1 MTRSPAGNRKDEAN
15 MGELRCAV
23 PAVGRSRADPPSSE
37 GSKGSRVSEQDRPW
51 VLIVDDEP
59 ESLDLLRRT
68 LRSRWRVLAAT
79 SGPEGL
85 GLLAAEPVTVVVAD
99 QRMPVMSGLA
109 FLEQAARSFPHVQR
123 ILLTA
128 YTEVEGLIEAINRA
142 AVFGYVTKP
151 WHPDELIRLVERAAE
166 AHRLHQENRVL
177 LRDLRE
183 RNRSLEALVAEMKRL
198 EAEKMQAERWAALG
212 RVASMLAHDLRN
224 PLAAIQI
231 HAGLLLEG
239 ELQEGLQAR
248 SARSILDEVGRM
260 RRRIEDLLLVAR
272 PGPVPVEQARP
283 YPVQALIGCLEESF
297 RDRCRAQGIR
307 LVCEL
312 GYKGSCV
319 VRPGQIYRALENL
332 LQNAIDA
339 QPDGGDIL
347 IEAVAGEGGFV
358 EIRVSDSGRGVPL
371 EIADSLFEPFAT
383 HGKAGG
389 TGLGLAVVKKIVEE
403 HGGRVW
409 QGRCR
414 LRGACFHLTLPA
426 VRAEKEAHEQ
436 SAQ

>member
-1 MTRSPAGNRKDEAN
+1 MA
-15 MGELRCAV
+15 
-23 PAVGRSRADPPSSE
+23 E
-37 GSKGSRVSEQDRPW
+37 GSYAAGDPGVPGMGTAAPEGSGDSGTSVQERPW

-59 ESLDLLRRT
+59 ESLALLRRT
-68 LRSRWRVLAAT
+68 LRKRWRVLAAS
-79 SGPEGL
+79 SGPEAL
-85 GLLAAEPVTVVVAD
+85 GFLETQPVTVVVAD
-99 QRMPVMSGLA
+99 QRMPGMTGLA
-109 FLEQAARSFPHVQR
+109 LLEKAARSFPSVQR

-151 WHPDELIRLVERAAE
+151 WHPDELVRLVERAAE
-166 AHRLHQENRVL
+166 AHRLLEENKIL
-177 LRDLRE
+177 LRNLQE

-198 EAEKMQAERWAALG
+198 EAEKVKAERLAALG

-224 PLAAIQI
+224 PLAAIRI

-239 ELQEGLQAR
+239 ELQEGLMER
-248 SARSILDEVGRM
+248 SARSILDQVGRM

-272 PGPVPVEQARP
+272 PGPIPAEQARP
-283 YPVQALIGCLEESF
+283 YSVPALIRSLEESY

-307 LVCEL
+307 LVCKL
-312 GYKGSCV
+312 GYQGACL
-319 VRPGQIYRALENL
+319 VRSGQIYRALENL

-347 IEAVAGEGGFV
+347 VETLAGEGGAV
-358 EIRVSDSGRGVPL
+358 EIRVADSGPGVPPD
-371 EIADSLFEPFAT
+371 IAGALFQPFAT
-383 HGKAGG
+383 HGKPGG

-409 QGRCR
+409 QERHR
-414 LRGACFHLTLPA
+414 LGGACFHLTVPGVTGEA
-426 VRAEKEAHEQ
+426 CDEARAQ
-436 SAQ
+436 

>member
-1 MTRSPAGNRKDEAN
+1 
-15 MGELRCAV
+15 MGELRCAA
-23 PAVGRSRADPPSSE
+23 PAVGRSRAGPPPSE
-37 GSKGSRVSEQDRPW
+37 GSKGTRVSEQDRPW

-68 LRSRWRVLAAT
+68 LRSRWRVLAAA

-99 QRMPVMSGLA
+99 QRMPMMSGLA

-151 WHPDELIRLVERAAE
+151 WHPDDLIRLVERAAE
-166 AHRLHQENRVL
+166 AHRLHQENKAL

-183 RNRSLEALVAEMKRL
+183 RNRRLEELVAEMKRL

-239 ELQEGLQAR
+239 ELQEGLQER

-283 YPVQALIGCLEESF
+283 YPVPALIGCLEESF

-339 QPDGGDIL
+339 QPNGGDIL
-347 IEAVAGEGGFV
+347 IEAVGGEGGFV
-358 EIRVSDSGRGVPL
+358 EIRVSDSGRGVPA
-371 EIADSLFEPFAT
+371 EIAGSLFEPFAT

-436 SAQ
+436 NAP

>member
-1 MTRSPAGNRKDEAN
+1 MGETRCTSAAVARSRSDPGFSESSKGNR
-15 MGELRCAV
+15 V
-23 PAVGRSRADPPSSE
+23 P
-37 GSKGSRVSEQDRPW
+37 EQDRPCI
-51 VLIVDDEP
+51 LIVDDEL

-68 LRSRWRVLAAT
+68 LRSRWRVLAAS
-79 SGPEGL
+79 SGREGL
-85 GLLAAEPVTVVVAD
+85 GLLAAESVTVVVAD

-109 FLEQAARSFPHVQR
+109 FLEQAACNFPHVQR

-166 AHRLHQENRVL
+166 AHRLLQENSAL

-198 EAEKMQAERWAALG
+198 ETEKMQAERWAALG

-239 ELQEGLQAR
+239 ELQGGLQER
-248 SARSILDEVGRM
+248 SARSILEQVGRM
-260 RRRIEDLLLVAR
+260 RRRIEELLLVAR
-272 PGPVPVEQARP
+272 PVPGPVPVEQARP
-283 YPVQALIGCLEESF
+283 YPIPALIGCLEECF

-312 GYKGSCV
+312 GYKGSCR

-339 QPDGGDIL
+339 QPDGGEIL
-347 IEAVAGEGGFV
+347 IEAVAGEGSFV
-358 EIRVSDSGRGVPL
+358 EIRVSDSGRGVPV
-371 EIADSLFEPFAT
+371 EIADSLFQPFAT

-414 LRGACFHLTLPA
+414 LQGACFHLTLPA

-436 SAQ
+436 SVQ